1 MHPNPPEAKSDKEQ
15 ALTFDDF
22 GAIMAISRRFRHGR
36 DAQVTRVNG
45 AEWRGSKVRGIRGAI
60 TVTGD
65 EAPAIVAA
73 TKRLLT
79 AMTQRNEVEIDDIA
93 SVLFSL
99 TPDLRAAF
107 PALGAR
113 EMGWMHVPMLHFT
126 EIDVPGSLGPC
137 IRVLMHVNTMRALDA
152 IDHVYL
158 DGAVVLRPDL
168 ARTSDAV
175 ARCRIGIFG
184 TGMIGASAGLAARA
198 RGDEVL
204 GFDPDANAATQAL
217 ELGAIDRIVGRD
229 ELYATCDAVILAP
242 HLHATLDELARIAS
256 HTFRNEL
263 LIIDVASV
271 KTPVAQAGSAQA
283 AFVPAHPMAG
293 RERHGPAAA
302 RADLFTDR
310 TWCYVPTS
318 DAARTERAR
327 ALIERLGAIPVAVDA
342 REHDR
347 IVALTSHLPQ
357 LIAYAFTQ
365 CVGELEPIHRRSTPC
380 ADRPRASFCGSGA
393 RAPRCGTTSSL
404 PTPRR

>member
-1 MHPNPPEAKSDKEQ
+1 M
-15 ALTFDDF
+15 
-22 GAIMAISRRFRHGR
+22 
-36 DAQVTRVNG
+36 
-45 AEWRGSKVRGIRGAI
+45 
-60 TVTGD
+60 
-65 EAPAIVAA
+65 
-73 TKRLLT
+73 
-79 AMTQRNEVEIDDIA
+79 
-93 SVLFSL
+93 
-99 TPDLRAAF
+99 
-107 PALGAR
+107 
-113 EMGWMHVPMLHFT
+113 
-126 EIDVPGSLGPC
+126 
-137 IRVLMHVNTMRALDA
+137 
-152 IDHVYL
+152 
-158 DGAVVLRPDL
+158 
-168 ARTSDAV
+168 
-175 ARCRIGIFG
+175 RIGIFG

-204 GFDPDANAATQAL
+204 GFDTDANAATQAL

-229 ELYATCDAVILAP
+229 ELYATCEAVILAP

-365 CVGELEPIHRRSTPC
+365 CVGELDADPQTIDALCGPAARELLRLGRSGTAMWNDIFAANAEAVTAARSHLEAVLDDRRL
-380 ADRPRASFCGSGA
+380 SG
-393 RAPRCGTTSSL
+393 
-404 PTPRR
+404 